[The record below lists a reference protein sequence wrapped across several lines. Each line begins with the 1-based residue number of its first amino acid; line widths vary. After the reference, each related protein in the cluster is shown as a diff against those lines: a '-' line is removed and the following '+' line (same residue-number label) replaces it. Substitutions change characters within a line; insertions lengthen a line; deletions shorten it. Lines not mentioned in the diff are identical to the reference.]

1 MEKVKLNRLS
11 ELTAIAR
18 KRELT
23 AEEKSEREAL
33 RNEYRRSVIANL
45 TGQLEATT
53 IIEPDGSRI
62 KVSDMKRSVSGLN
75 IISEKG
81 NPKNCFYC
89 FIKIKTGFQ

>member
-45 TGQLEATT
+45 TGQLEATV

-62 KVSDMKRSVSGLN
+62 KVSDMKRSG
-75 IISEKG
+75 ED
-81 NPKNCFYC
+81 
-89 FIKIKTGFQ
+89 KIK

>member
-45 TGQLEATT
+45 TGQLETTT

-62 KVSDMKRSVSGLN
+62 KVSDMKRSG
-75 IISEKG
+75 ED
-81 NPKNCFYC
+81 
-89 FIKIKTGFQ
+89 KIK

>member
-62 KVSDMKRSVSGLN
+62 KVSDMKRSG
-75 IISEKG
+75 EDE
-81 NPKNCFYC
+81 
-89 FIKIKTGFQ
+89 IK

>member
-53 IIEPDGSRI
+53 IIDPAGSRI
-62 KVSDMKRSVSGLN
+62 KVSDMKRSG
-75 IISEKG
+75 ED
-81 NPKNCFYC
+81 
-89 FIKIKTGFQ
+89 KIK

>member
-23 AEEKSEREAL
+23 PEEKSEAL

-62 KVSDMKRSVSGLN
+62 KVSDMKRSG
-75 IISEKG
+75 ED
-81 NPKNCFYC
+81 
-89 FIKIKTGFQ
+89 KIK

>member
-53 IIEPDGSRI
+53 IIEPDGLRI
-62 KVSDMKRSVSGLN
+62 KVSDMKRSG
-75 IISEKG
+75 ED
-81 NPKNCFYC
+81 
-89 FIKIKTGFQ
+89 KIK

>member
-33 RNEYRRSVIANL
+33 RNEYL

-62 KVSDMKRSVSGLN
+62 KVSDMKRSG
-75 IISEKG
+75 ED
-81 NPKNCFYC
+81 
-89 FIKIKTGFQ
+89 KIK

>member
-45 TGQLEATT
+45 TGQLEATAQ
-53 IIEPDGSRI
+53 ELRFRI
-62 KVSDMKRSVSGLN
+62 
-75 IISEKG
+75 
-81 NPKNCFYC
+81 
-89 FIKIKTGFQ
+89 

>member
-45 TGQLEATT
+45 TGQHEATT

-62 KVSDMKRSVSGLN
+62 KVSDMKRSG
-75 IISEKG
+75 ED
-81 NPKNCFYC
+81 
-89 FIKIKTGFQ
+89 KIK

>member
-45 TGQLEATT
+45 TGQFEATT

-62 KVSDMKRSVSGLN
+62 KVSDMKRSG
-75 IISEKG
+75 ED
-81 NPKNCFYC
+81 
-89 FIKIKTGFQ
+89 KIK

>member
-53 IIEPDGSRI
+53 II
-62 KVSDMKRSVSGLN
+62 
-75 IISEKG
+75 
-81 NPKNCFYC
+81 
-89 FIKIKTGFQ
+89 